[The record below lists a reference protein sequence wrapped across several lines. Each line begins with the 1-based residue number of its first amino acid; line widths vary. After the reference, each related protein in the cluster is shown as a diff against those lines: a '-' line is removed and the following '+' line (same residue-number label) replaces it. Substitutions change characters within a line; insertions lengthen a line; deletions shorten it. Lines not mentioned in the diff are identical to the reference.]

1 MVDAVVD
8 ALARTLSA
16 AERDMQHYSI
26 PGYGPNQPHRRCIVR
41 DRPAHWWLAGDAT
54 LAECAAEV
62 IAACAAAAIEL
73 PPGIRHAPAIVDLVM
88 GGPER
93 SAGKFA
99 PAAEWSPADFE
110 VAASAGAQRSPYP
123 AATYFVEAARAID
136 SAASSPT
143 TFAIRPELAAQIS
156 TGELSLPVRI
166 GLSADQLVGACMTSA
181 VDPAHWVLVAALS
194 DPAAHVAALMSMAFM
209 HAANSKCAA
218 PRMGNIYFPV
228 RGEPQTP
235 PIDWRSVA
243 AAIATRLR
251 PVRMPLPPVLI

>member
-1 MVDAVVD
+1 MDAVVD
-8 ALARTLSA
+8 ALARALSA

-62 IAACAAAAIEL
+62 IAACAEAAVEP

-88 GGPER
+88 RGPEH

-110 VAASAGAQRSPYP
+110 VAAIAGAQRSSYP
-123 AATYFVEAARAID
+123 AADFFVEAARAID
-136 SAASSPT
+136 PAAEAPA
-143 TFAIRPELAAQIS
+143 TFALRPELAAQVS
-156 TGELSLPVRI
+156 ARQPSLPVRI
-166 GLSADQLVGACMTSA
+166 GLSADQLVGACMTAGVSP
-181 VDPAHWVLVAALS
+181 VDWVLVAALS
-194 DPAAHVAALMSMAFM
+194 DPNAHVAALMSMAFM
-209 HAANSKCAA
+209 RAANSKCEA

-243 AAIATRLR
+243 AAIAARLC
-251 PVRMPLPPVLI
+251 PIRMSLPPVLI